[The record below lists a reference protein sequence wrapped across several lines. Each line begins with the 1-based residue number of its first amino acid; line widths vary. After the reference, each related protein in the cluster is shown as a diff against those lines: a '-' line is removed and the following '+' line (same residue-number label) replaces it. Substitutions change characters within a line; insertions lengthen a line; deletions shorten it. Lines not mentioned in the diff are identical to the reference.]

1 MSLSPPQTQHIS
13 LQRVTINLKFPC
25 KVFLV
30 VTVIAQGRELTKM
43 QTRSVELINNEA
55 SFE

>member
-43 QTRSVELINNEA
+43 QTRSVELIYNEA